1 MGGMARWSVA
11 VLVTAAAFGVGAWIS
26 GAFLLPAVMKSGAD
40 RWVLAA
46 GMGVAVA
53 ALAALWGHS
62 WARREGEASPGRG
75 AQSAGSAAAA
85 SPAAGGERSITA
97 AGGDITGIASTG
109 DDATNI
115 QQS

>member
-1 MGGMARWSVA
+1 MSGMARWSVA
-11 VLVTAAAFGVGAWIS
+11 VLVTAAAFGVVAWIS

-46 GMGVAVA
+46 GLGVAVA
-53 ALAALWGHS
+53 ALATLWGHS
-62 WARREGEASPGRG
+62 WTRREGEASSGRG
-75 AQSAGSAAAA
+75 EQSAGSAAAA
-85 SPAAGGERSITA
+85 SHPAGGERSITA
-97 AGGDITGIASTG
+97 GGDLTGIASTG

>member
-1 MGGMARWSVA
+1 MSGMARWSVA
-11 VLVTAAAFGVGAWIS
+11 VLVTAAAFGVAAWIS
-26 GAFLLPAVMKSGAD
+26 GAFLLPPVMKSGAD

-46 GMGVAVA
+46 GLGVAVA

-62 WARREGEASPGRG
+62 WARRESVTSSGPGR
-75 AQSAGSAAAA
+75 QPAA
-85 SPAAGGERSITA
+85 SASASIPAAQGERSVT
-97 AGGDITGIASTG
+97 AGGDITGIVSTG